1 MIQENA
7 IMKIRLFLLFVAICI
22 PRFATGQAAM
32 PPETRNAA
40 LRYWLA
46 FAELQDPPADQTIQD
61 LLEKTAAGAIPW
73 DEARLGPILDKNEA
87 AILAMHRATKLS
99 ECDWG
104 LEYSRGPRASI
115 AYAPR
120 ARVLARLN
128 TLYGMRLASKG
139 DSQQALDAWLDGLQ
153 FSQHM
158 AKGGTLIFSLI
169 ASMSLTSNL
178 NAIQQA
184 ASQGKLSK
192 QQQIEAAAAL
202 RAMPESGFDWGAAFS
217 YEEAAIEVAL
227 DEMKTAKDPA
237 NYFGQIMGH
246 AAPPD
251 FTVPTG
257 AELAVFRRLMNDAVS
272 ALRQPPAQAAEKL
285 VAIQGQEKSLHPF
298 FREMTPGFMKINKT
312 RSDIAASRAKLL
324 NLLSSK

>member
-73 DEARLGPILDKNEA
+73 DEARLGPILDKNEG
-87 AILAMHRATKLS
+87 AILAMHRASKLP

-104 LEYSRGPRASI
+104 LEYSLGPRASI

-128 TLYGMRLASKG
+128 TLYGMRLAAKG
-139 DSQQALDAWLDGLQ
+139 DSQQALEAWLDGLQ

-158 AKGGTLIFSLI
+158 AKGGTLIFTLI
-169 ASMSLTSNL
+169 ASMSLSSNL
-178 NAIQQA
+178 NALQQA
-184 ASQGKLSK
+184 ASQGELGK
-192 QQQIEAAAAL
+192 QQEIQAAAAL
-202 RAMPESGFDWGAAFS
+202 RAMPESGFDWRAALS
-217 YEEAAIEVAL
+217 YEEDAIEVAL
-227 DEMKTAKDPA
+227 DEVKAAKDPA
-237 NYFGQIMGH
+237 DYFGKIMGYV
-246 AAPPD
+246 AQPD
-251 FTVPTG
+251 FTPPG
-257 AELAVFRRLMNDAVS
+257 PAELAAFRSLMRNAES
-272 ALRQPPAQAAEKL
+272 ALREPPEQASAKL
-285 VAIQGQEKSLHPF
+285 VVIQEREKSLHVF

-312 RSDIAASRAKLL
+312 RSDIAA
-324 NLLSSK
+324 